1 MSVGLGFRGRVKWQV
16 CPGLIAKESSQ
27 LFGIVGLNTIEEVLT
42 SAGS

>member
-27 LFGIVGLNTIEEVLT
+27 LFGIVGLDIIEEVLT
-42 SAGS
+42 SAAF